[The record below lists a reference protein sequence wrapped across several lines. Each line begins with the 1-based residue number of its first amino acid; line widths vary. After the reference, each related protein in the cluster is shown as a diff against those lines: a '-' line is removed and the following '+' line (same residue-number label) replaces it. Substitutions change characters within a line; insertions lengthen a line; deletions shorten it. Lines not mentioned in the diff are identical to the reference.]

1 MKSNN
6 IISLSFK
13 NSNADLQIYQWL
25 LQKSSYSGYIK
36 DLLKREME
44 KEQIENAKR

>member
-1 MKSNN
+1 MKPT

-13 NSNADLQIYQWL
+13 KSDADLKIYQWL

-44 KEQIENAKR
+44 KEILENGKR